1 MSKVLSVLKEI
12 VGELEGQ
19 ALDPQDVVVE
29 TVAEVTDV
37 GIQSGLVEEDV
48 GVQAVVN
55 VRDEGVK
62 TSDKVEKA
70 LDVMEVDYEL
80 EREDGTELND
90 EERREAVG
98 TNESFLAKPKT

>member
-55 VRDEGVK
+55 VRDEGVGTGDGSVK
-62 TSDKVEKA
+62 E
-70 LDVMEVDYEL
+70 VMESENEL
-80 EREDGTELND
+80 EGEDGTNLTD